1 MSEQGLSQVQ
11 NEPLHLAYDKARR
24 RRMGDDLFT
33 AGCILLISFIA
44 LPLLYAR
51 APIRVPIEEMLRGPQ
66 LAHILANCAANALV
80 MLGALVGRGD
90 RLDRK
95 LAGVLSNALVVHGA
109 LAFFIL
115 VARQPYSNLI
125 MPLAVI
131 VSIIGG
137 VLIMYMQHR
146 VVRPRIAVL
155 GARDPV
161 VESMLIG
168 DFDFVNNP
176 NTDLRAYDILLT
188 ASVIDL
194 SPEWAGAL
202 SRAMLGGKRVR
213 HLAEFSE
220 ERRGLVAIDH
230 FDLEHLPAGGLT
242 SYRTRK
248 RLLDIGLILVTAPI
262 TVPVVLVAMLTVF
275 CTMGRPMF
283 FIQQRVGLGGKPFRM
298 YKLRTMRPLSP
309 ADQARTTLVG
319 DARITPLGRILRRY
333 RIDELPQLW
342 NVLKGHMSII
352 GPRPEWTVL
361 SEQYTAEL
369 PVYAYRHLVR
379 PGITGWAQVRGGYA
393 GDLAETRVK
402 VGYDL
407 FYIKNMSFSMD
418 SQILIRTVWTL
429 LSGNGAR

>member
-11 NEPLHLAYDKARR
+11 NEPFHLAHDKARR
-24 RRMGDDLFT
+24 RRIGDDLFF
-33 AGCILLISFIA
+33 AGCILLICYVA

-51 APIRVPIEEMLRGPQ
+51 APIRVPIAEMLQGPQ
-66 LAHILANCAANALV
+66 LAHILANCTANALV
-80 MLGALVGRGD
+80 MLGALIGRGD

-95 LAGVLSNALVVHGA
+95 LAGVLSNALVVHGT
-109 LAFFIL
+109 LAFIIL
-115 VARQPYSNLI
+115 VARQPYSTLI
-125 MPLAVI
+125 MPLAVV
-131 VSIIGG
+131 VSILGG
-137 VLIMYMQHR
+137 VLVMYVQHR
-146 VVRPRIAVL
+146 SVRPRIAVL
-155 GARDPV
+155 GASAPS
-161 VESMLIG
+161 VESALIG
-168 DFDFVNNP
+168 DHDHINDP
-176 NTDLRAYDILLT
+176 RADLRPYDILLT
-188 ASVIDL
+188 FSIIDL

-230 FDLEHLPAGGLT
+230 FDLEHLPPGGLT

-248 RLLDIGLILVTAPI
+248 RLLDVSLILVTAPI
-262 TVPVVLVAMLTVF
+262 TVPVFLLAMLAVRI
-275 CTMGRPMF
+275 TMGRPVF
-283 FIQQRVGLGGKPFRM
+283 FIQERVGLGGQPFRM
-298 YKLRTMRPLSP
+298 YKLRTMRPLS
-309 ADQARTTLVG
+309 ATDEARTTVVG
-319 DARITPLGRILRRY
+319 DARITALGRVLRRY

-342 NVLKGHMSII
+342 NVLAGQMSII

-429 LSGNGAR
+429 LSGDGAR

>member
-11 NEPLHLAYDKARR
+11 NEPLHLAHDKARR
-24 RRMGDDLFT
+24 RRVSDNLFFSV
-33 AGCILLISFIA
+33 CILLICFVV
-44 LPLLYAR
+44 LPVLYAR
-51 APIRVPIEEMLRGPQ
+51 APIRVPIAEMLKGPQ
-66 LAHILANCAANALV
+66 LTHILANCTANALV
-80 MLGALVGRGD
+80 MLSALISRGD

-95 LAGVLSNALVVHGA
+95 LAGVLSNTLVVHGA

-115 VARQPYSNLI
+115 IARQPYSNLI
-125 MPLAVI
+125 LPLAVI
-131 VSIIGG
+131 VSVFGG
-137 VLIMYMQHR
+137 VLIMYVQHR
-146 VVRPRIAVL
+146 SVRPRIAVL
-155 GARDPV
+155 GERDPAI
-161 VESMLIG
+161 ETALME
-168 DFDFVNNP
+168 DHDYVNDP
-176 NTDLRAYDILLT
+176 RADLRAYDILLT
-188 ASVIDL
+188 MSIVNL

-220 ERRGLVAIDH
+220 ERRGIVAIDH
-230 FDLEHLPAGGLT
+230 FDLEHLPPGGLT

-262 TVPVVLVAMLTVF
+262 TVPLVLLAMLAILV
-275 CTMGRPMF
+275 TMGRPVF
-283 FIQQRVGLGGKPFRM
+283 FIQERVGLGGKPFRM
-298 YKLRTMRPLSP
+298 YKLRTMRPPS
-309 ADQARTTLVG
+309 ADGAARTTEVG
-319 DARITPLGRILRRY
+319 DARVTALGRILRRY

-418 SQILIRTVWTL
+418 SQILVRTVWTL
-429 LSGNGAR
+429 LTGSGAR

>member
-1 MSEQGLSQVQ
+1 
-11 NEPLHLAYDKARR
+11 
-24 RRMGDDLFT
+24 MGDDLFF
-33 AGCILLISFIA
+33 AVCILLISFIA

-51 APIRVPIEEMLRGPQ
+51 APIRVPIEEMLRGQQ
-66 LAHILANCAANALV
+66 LAHILANCTANALV

-95 LAGVLSNALVVHGA
+95 LAGVLSNTLVVHGA
-109 LAFFIL
+109 LAFVIL
-115 VARQPYSNLI
+115 VGRQPYSNLI
-125 MPLAVI
+125 MPLAVF
-131 VSIIGG
+131 VSIFAGA
-137 VLIMYMQHR
+137 VIMYVQHR
-146 VVRPRIAVL
+146 AVRPRIAVL
-155 GARDPV
+155 GAGDPA
-161 VESMLIG
+161 VERALIG
-168 DFDFVNNP
+168 DYDFVNDP
-176 NTDLRAYDILLT
+176 QADLRAYDILLT
-188 ASVIDL
+188 VSVIDL

-248 RLLDIGLILVTAPI
+248 RLLDIGLILGTAPI
-262 TVPVVLVAMLTVF
+262 TVPLVLLAMLAVAL
-275 CTMGRPMF
+275 TMGGPVL
-283 FIQQRVGLGGKPFRM
+283 FIQERVGLGGKPFRM
-298 YKLRTMRPLSP
+298 YKLRTMRPLSSTS
-309 ADQARTTLVG
+309 QSCTTLVG
-319 DARITPLGRILRRY
+319 DTRITPLGRILRRY

-361 SEQYTAEL
+361 SKQYTAEL

-393 GDLAETRVK
+393 GNLAETRVK

-429 LSGNGAR
+429 LSGNGSR

>member
-11 NEPLHLAYDKARR
+11 NAPLHLAHDKARR
-24 RRMGDDLFT
+24 RRVGDDLFF
-33 AGCILLISFIA
+33 AGCILLICFVV
-44 LPLLYAR
+44 LPLLYAS
-51 APIRVPIEEMLRGPQ
+51 APIRVPIAEMLQGPQ
-66 LAHILANCAANALV
+66 LAHILANCTANVLV
-80 MLGALVGRGD
+80 MLGALIGRGD

-109 LAFFIL
+109 LAFIIL

-131 VSIIGG
+131 ASVFGGSI
-137 VLIMYMQHR
+137 VMYVQHR
-146 VVRPRIAVL
+146 SVRPRIAVL
-155 GARDPV
+155 GVRDPA
-161 VESMLIG
+161 VESALI
-168 DFDFVNNP
+168 DEYDHVDDP
-176 NTDLRAYDILLT
+176 RADLRAYDILLT
-188 ASVIDL
+188 LSIIDL

-230 FDLEHLPAGGLT
+230 FDLEHLPPGGLT

-248 RLLDIGLILVTAPI
+248 RLLDISLIVITAPI
-262 TVPVVLVAMLTVF
+262 TLPLVLLAMLAVLV
-275 CTMGRPMF
+275 TMGRPVF
-283 FIQQRVGLGGKPFRM
+283 FNQERMGLGGKPFRM
-298 YKLRTMRPLSP
+298 YKLRTMRPLSS
-309 ADQARTTLVG
+309 AGQARTTEVG
-319 DARITPLGRILRRY
+319 DSRITSLGRILRRY

-342 NVLKGHMSII
+342 NVLTGEMSII

-361 SEQYTAEL
+361 SEQYTAQL

-429 LSGNGAR
+429 ISGNGAR

>member
-1 MSEQGLSQVQ
+1 MPEQGLSQVHNQ
-11 NEPLHLAYDKARR
+11 PLHLAHDKARR
-24 RRMGDDLFT
+24 RRIGDDLFF
-33 AGCILLISFIA
+33 AGCILLICFVA
-44 LPLLYAR
+44 LPLVYAR
-51 APIRVPIEEMLRGPQ
+51 APLGVPIGEMLQGQQ
-66 LAHILANCAANALV
+66 LIHILANCTANALV

-95 LAGVLSNALVVHGA
+95 LAGVLSNTLVVHGA
-109 LAFFIL
+109 LAFLIL
-115 VARQPYSNLI
+115 VGRQPYSNLI
-125 MPLAVI
+125 MPLAVF
-131 VSIIGG
+131 VSIFFGM
-137 VLIMYMQHR
+137 VIMYVRHR
-146 VVRPRIAVL
+146 AVRPRIAVL
-155 GARDPV
+155 GAKDREIEDA
-161 VESMLIG
+161 LIG
-168 DFDFVNNP
+168 EYDFVDDP
-176 NTDLRAYDILLT
+176 RTDLRTYDILLT
-188 ASVIDL
+188 VSVIDL

-213 HLAEFSE
+213 HLAEYSE

-262 TVPVVLVAMLTVF
+262 TAPLVLLAMLAVAL
-275 CTMGRPMF
+275 TMGRPVF
-283 FIQQRVGLGGKPFRM
+283 FVQERVGLGGKPFRM
-298 YKLRTMRPLSP
+298 YKLRTMRPLSST
-309 ADQARTTLVG
+309 DEARTTTVG
-319 DARITPLGRILRRY
+319 DARVTPLGRILRRY

-342 NVLKGHMSII
+342 NVLQGHMSII

-361 SEQYTAEL
+361 GEQYIAEL

-402 VGYDL
+402 LGYDL

-429 LSGNGAR
+429 LSGSGAR